1 MPASAT
7 QELAADALLGS
18 AQVAITQKAWEE
30 VEQHLSKVCCL
41 TNFKAEWHL
50 PWLEPGLHCA
60 YQWWLL
66 HFAAQHKWQSSAACG
81 IDKVLCAFDCK
92 ATLVCFLCL
101 CVK

>member
-1 MPASAT
+1 MPASAN

-41 TNFKAEWHL
+41 TYLEAEWHL

-66 HFAAQHKWQSSAACG
+66 HFAAQHKRRA
-81 IDKVLCAFDCK
+81 VLHVELIKC
-92 ATLVCFLCL
+92 
-101 CVK
+101 CVLLIARQH